1 MNLVDKLVR
10 DTRDQAWKPIWHGST
25 HPLDIH
31 RASYK
36 MHLDFNGWMINN
48 VLEEL
53 KDTLC

>member
-10 DTRDQAWKPIWHGST
+10 DTREHAWKPIWHGST

-36 MHLDFNGWMINN
+36 MHLDFSSLLIQHVN
-48 VLEEL
+48 EEML
-53 KDTLC
+53 DTLC